1 MKGVAMR
8 RGLCITPLEPSRLL
22 DLTDPAL
29 VADSTEPM
37 PRPALRGPADLI
49 GCDNVG
55 NEARD
60 TASHDRFRALS
71 SHRGYRRR
79 LRLR

>member
-1 MKGVAMR
+1 MKGIAMR
-8 RGLCITPLEPSRLL
+8 RGLYITPLEPSRLL

-37 PRPALRGPADLI
+37 PRPVLRGPADLI

-55 NEARD
+55 YEARD
-60 TASHDRFRALS
+60 TASHDSFPAVS